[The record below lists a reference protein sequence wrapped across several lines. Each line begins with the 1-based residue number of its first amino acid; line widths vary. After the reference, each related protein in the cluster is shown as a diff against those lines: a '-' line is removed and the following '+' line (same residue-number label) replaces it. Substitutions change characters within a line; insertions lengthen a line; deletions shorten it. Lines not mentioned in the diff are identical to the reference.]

1 MLRVCK
7 CGECVTQL
15 RYDIAAA
22 AECLL
27 SLSLPLS
34 LSLSVYAPLS
44 VICSYFGLLILRAE
58 TFCKCFHYAS
68 HVAKRQR
75 RLKAEAT
82 LITLCL
88 SLINFCRI
96 YYLNAFMCVCYACVC
111 MCWCACVWLKG
122 HPKLGQV
129 FGARRH
135 HFKSQ
140 LSRTHAKAANTLV
153 TSLCACVCACWTMC
167 HAPCCVCVCV
177 CLPLYARLELF
188 VCVWFGCFN
197 PFRFAINSFC
207 LFTFR
212 LCRQQKS

>member
-1 MLRVCK
+1 MFSLCIA
-7 CGECVTQL
+7 CGKEAEEARGRGNFDYALPQL
-15 RYDIAAA
+15 NK
-22 AECLL
+22 LL
-27 SLSLPLS
+27 SH
-34 LSLSVYAPLS
+34 
-44 VICSYFGLLILRAE
+44 LL
-58 TFCKCFHYAS
+58 FKCF
-68 HVAKRQR
+68 
-75 RLKAEAT
+75 
-82 LITLCL
+82 
-88 SLINFCRI
+88 
-96 YYLNAFMCVCYACVC
+96 YACVC
-111 MCWCACVWLKG
+111 VGVRVCGWKG

-153 TSLCACVCACWTMC
+153 TSVCARVCVCVLDHVPRPMLY
-167 HAPCCVCVCV
+167 VCVCV

-212 LCRQQKS
+212 LCRQQKSWNTL